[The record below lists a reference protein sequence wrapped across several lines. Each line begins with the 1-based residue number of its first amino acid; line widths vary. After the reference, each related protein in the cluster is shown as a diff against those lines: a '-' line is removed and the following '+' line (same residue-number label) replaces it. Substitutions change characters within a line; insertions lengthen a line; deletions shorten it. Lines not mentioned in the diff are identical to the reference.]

1 MGRRAPK
8 TGRGLAAKRR
18 GRGKL
23 RPNAR
28 RARVGVR
35 GRQRAWAAVCLRRAK
50 DGARVGCKAAWTRQ
64 TAPKCASCTRGC
76 ARTTARMGGAMPA
89 ACAKDGA
96 RVGCKAAWTR
106 QTAPKCAS
114 CTRGCARTTA
124 RMGGAMPAAC
134 AKDGARVG
142 CKVACAVNCVQTRVM
157 HGDAQ
162 DSAHGRRCAGG
173 ARPGFARRGMTGIT
187 RLCPLVA
194 GSRAPGAARQRCSDG
209 NCALSQKSAGL
220 RLTLSMLKGV
230 SYI

>member
-1 MGRRAPK
+1 MRVMHVWVCADDSAHGRRCACGAPK
-8 TGRGLAAKRR
+8 TGRGLAARRR

-28 RARVGVR
+28 HARVDARTTARMGGGVP
-35 GRQRAWAAVCLRRAK
+35 AACAK
-50 DGARVGCKAAWTRQ
+50 DGARIGCKAAWTRQ

-76 ARTTARMGGAMPA
+76 ARTTARMGGAMP
-89 ACAKDGA
+89 
-96 RVGCKAAWTR
+96 
-106 QTAPKCAS
+106 
-114 CTRGCARTTA
+114 
-124 RMGGAMPAAC
+124 AC

-194 GSRAPGAARQRCSDG
+194 ESRAPVRHG
-209 NCALSQKSAGL
+209 
-220 RLTLSMLKGV
+220 KGV
-230 SYI
+230 PMATALCHKKARGCA

>member
-1 MGRRAPK
+1 MRVVHVWVCADDSAHGRRCACGAPKTGRGLAARRRGRGKLRPNARHARVGARGRQRAWAVLCLRRAPK
-8 TGRGLAAKRR
+8 TGRGLAARRR

-28 RARVGVR
+28 HARVGAR
-35 GRQRAWAAVCLRRAK
+35 G
-50 DGARVGCKAAWTRQ
+50 
-64 TAPKCASCTRGC
+64 
-76 ARTTARMGGAMPA
+76 
-89 ACAKDGA
+89 
-96 RVGCKAAWTR
+96 
-106 QTAPKCAS
+106 
-114 CTRGCARTTA
+114 TTA

-194 GSRAPGAARQRCSDG
+194 GSRAPVRHG
-209 NCALSQKSAGL
+209 
-220 RLTLSMLKGV
+220 KGV
-230 SYI
+230 PMATALCHKKARGCA